1 MQLPYRKKEDD
12 RMMLMKQDFHVTK
25 EKLESMKRTLDQIK
39 KDRPKLVAELTTA
52 REMGDL
58 SENAA
63 YTIAKANL
71 RKADGKVMS
80 LEDRIKNAIV
90 IEKEGNDKVSI
101 GARVT
106 LDSPRG
112 TATYEIVGPA
122 ETDPAKGRISFQS
135 PLGAILLNKRVG
147 DSIEV
152 NGKVLGKLA
161 SIE

>member
-1 MQLPYRKKEDD
+1 
-12 RMMLMKQDFHVTK
+12 MMLMKQDFHVTK
-25 EKLESMKRTLDQIK
+25 EKLESMKRTLEQIK

-112 TATYEIVGPA
+112 TVTYEIVGPA

-135 PLGAILLNKRVG
+135 PLGAVLLNRVVG

-152 NGKVLGKLA
+152 NGNTLGTIA
-161 SIE
+161 AIE